1 MSNERLLP
9 AALRNRP
16 SFVLTKLAALAR
28 QQCAEQIAA
37 AGLSQH
43 QHAILCCL
51 DEYGPAIQKDIAA
64 RLDID
69 SGDIVAFIDGLQ
81 DQGLVLR
88 ERDQRDRRRQILTIT
103 PSGKRTLQRVE
114 RTLDNTEPGVLA
126 ALSPEQ
132 RETLHRTALL
142 ILGQHDPDAWREHG
156 VSQPVV
162 EPDTPLDGSDE
173 LRRVENATAKV
184 R

>member
-1 MSNERLLP
+1 VSNERLLP
-9 AALRNRP
+9 AALRSRP

-28 QQCAEQIAA
+28 QQCADQLAA

-51 DEYGPAIQKDIAA
+51 DEYGPAFQKDIAT

-81 DQGLVLR
+81 DQELVVR
-88 ERDQRDRRRQILTIT
+88 ERDQRDRRRQVLTIT
-103 PSGKRTLQRVE
+103 PNGKKTLQRVE
-114 RTLDNTEPGVLA
+114 RTLDNTKPGVLA
-126 ALSPEQ
+126 ALNPDQ
-132 RETLHRTALL
+132 RDALHQMALL
-142 ILGQHDPDAWREHG
+142 ILGCHDPDAWRG
-156 VSQPVV
+156 PDAS
-162 EPDTPLDGSDE
+162 EPAAELDRSDE
-173 LRRVENATAKV
+173 RGVEHAAADA